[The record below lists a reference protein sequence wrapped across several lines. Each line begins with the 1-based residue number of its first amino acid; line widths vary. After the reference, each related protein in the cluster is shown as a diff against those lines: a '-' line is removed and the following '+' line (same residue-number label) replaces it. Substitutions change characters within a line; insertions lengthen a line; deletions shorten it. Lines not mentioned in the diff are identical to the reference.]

1 MKNFFQKLRAATN
14 RFMQGR
20 YGLDR
25 LNSVLLWISL
35 GLAVLSMFI
44 GFVPVRL
51 VLTCFAYVL
60 MGVAIFRALSHNTY
74 KRYRENRWFLM
85 QLDRIK
91 DRDHKYFACPKC
103 HQSVRVPKGKGKIA
117 ITCPKC
123 KEKFIKKT

>member
-1 MKNFFQKLRAATN
+1 MKNFLQKLRAGLD

-25 LNSVLLWISL
+25 LNSVLLWISVI
-35 GLAVLSMFI
+35 LAVIAMILSGI
-44 GFVPVRL
+44 PGL
-51 VLTCFAYVL
+51 VFTLLAYLL
-60 MGVAIFRALSHNTY
+60 MSTAIFRALSRNTY

-85 QLDRIK
+85 QCDRVK
-91 DRDHKYFACPKC
+91 DRDHRYYSCPNC
-103 HQSVRVPKGKGKIA
+103 RQSVRVPKGKGKIA

>member
-25 LNSVLLWISL
+25 LNSVLLWVSL
-35 GLAVLSMFI
+35 GLAVLSVII
-44 GFVPVRL
+44 GYVPVRL
-51 VLTCFAYVL
+51 GLTFFAYGL

-74 KRYRENRWFLM
+74 KRYRENRWFLL

-91 DRDHKYFACPKC
+91 DRNHKYYTYPKC
-103 HQSVRVPKGKGKIA
+103 RQSVRVPKGKGKIA

>member
-25 LNSVLLWISL
+25 LNSVLLWVSL
-35 GLAVLSMFI
+35 GLAVLSVII
-44 GFVPVRL
+44 GYVPVRL
-51 VLTCFAYVL
+51 GLTFFAYGL

-74 KRYRENRWFLM
+74 KRYRENRWFLL

-91 DRDHKYFACPKC
+91 DRNHKYYTCPKC
-103 HQSVRVPKGKGKIA
+103 RQSVRVPKGKGKIA

-123 KEKFIKKT
+123 KEKFIKRT